1 MKLTVENITL
11 PQSYSIPPDAV
22 AFRDGLVMESG
33 GIMAVTDAVT
43 QNHATAVAREIQ
55 AHLGDVEA
63 ARVALTA
70 PLLEAQRKLMDLK
83 KAHCGPLVTE
93 KDRLGEL
100 VSAFQLAERERVAE
114 QEAARLAEIDWLEQQ
129 RLAAISASATAA
141 HAANAAQCEESQAQ
155 ADIAAAD
162 ALQAQEQIEAER
174 RAVIVAPLPE
184 VQKASGARTK
194 TELDFEVLDI
204 KALYAARP
212 ELCKPPEAKRSAI
225 KATCTVN
232 SKIPG
237 IRFFETVSTDFR
249 R

>member
-33 GIMAVTDAVT
+33 GIMAVTDAAS

-100 VSAFQLAERERVAE
+100 VSAFQLAERERVEAE
-114 QEAARLAEIDWLEQQ
+114 ERARNAEIERLAQERRLAEF
-129 RLAAISASATAA
+129 
-141 HAANAAQCEESQAQ
+141 AAQQAARVAADAKTEEAQAQ

-184 VQKASGARTK
+184 VQKASGASTK
-194 TELDFEVLDI
+194 ETLDFEVTDI
-204 KALYAARP
+204 MALVKARP
-212 ELCKPPEAKRSAI
+212 ELCKIEAKASAI
-225 KATCTVN
+225 KAVCKIGDT
-232 SKIPG
+232 IPG
-237 IRFFETVSTDFR
+237 LRLFLTTKTSFR